1 MTTPAISI
9 QLWTV
14 RDELTADLD
23 GTLAK
28 LSSIGFTNVEA
39 FGFVSRADELA
50 AAFARH
56 GISSPTGHASLAS
69 GTENP
74 FDASIAVPT
83 PDEVFTA
90 ANKLGMTT
98 VFDPFVAPDRWE
110 SVEEI
115 AKTAEAL
122 NAAAVDWCR
131 LMASRS
137 ATTTTIRSSTTR
149 STAASPSR
157 SSPICS
163 TRASRSSSTSTGP
176 RQAARMSSRCS
187 SASATRVTALHVKD
201 GTLEPLPSLGA
212 IPTDQ
217 VPAGEGVVA
226 LSAALD
232 AAKSAEYAI
241 VEFDAY
247 PGDIW
252 QGVQTGYE
260 FLTARGLA

>member
-1 MTTPAISI
+1 MTSPAISV

-14 RDELTADLD
+14 RDELEADLD

-28 LSSIGFTNVEA
+28 LAAIGFTNVEA

-74 FDASIAVPT
+74 FDASIKVPT
-83 PDEVFTA
+83 PDEVFA
-90 ANKLGMTT
+90 AAKTLGMTT
-98 VFDPFVAPDRWE
+98 VFDPFVAPDRWG

-122 NAAAVDWCR
+122 NAAAAIGAEHGITVGYHNHNQEFLNKIDGR
-131 LMASRS
+131 FPLEIFAELLD
-137 ATTTTIRSSTTR
+137 
-149 STAASPSR
+149 PSV
-157 SSPICS
+157 
-163 TRASRSSSTSTGP
+163 GLELDLYW
-176 RQAARMSSRCS
+176 
-187 SASATRVTALHVKD
+187 ASAGGADVEALVERLGDRVTALHVKD
-201 GTLEPLPSLGA
+201 GTLEPLPTLGA

-226 LSAALD
+226 LTAALD
-232 AAKSAEYAI
+232 AARSAQYAI

-260 FLTARGLA
+260 FLAARGLS